1 MTAPRP
7 HAVRLAFADEA
18 DLDDERLRETVLAA
32 ANGIAER
39 TGVTLQRAAI
49 DDRWLE
55 IAIEGP
61 PILAIGLAAE
71 LRRTTDRWHLDRR
84 GVHLWVAPDPDVDP
98 HGPRDS

>member
-1 MTAPRP
+1 MTKSRP
-7 HAVRLAFADEA
+7 HAVRLAFAEEA
-18 DLDDERLRETVLAA
+18 DLEDERLRETVLAA

-39 TGVTLQRAAI
+39 TGVAFHRVAI

-84 GVHLWVAPDPDVDP
+84 GVHLWVAPDPDEDP
-98 HGPRDS
+98 DGSIDS